1 MTKVALFGAGGK
13 MGVRLAHNLAKT
25 TYDVSYVEVDPTGR
39 ERLKSVVGADCSEV
53 ADALRNVDVVILAV
67 PDNAIGKVAASIN
80 GQLPSGSILIVL
92 DAAAPYAG
100 ELPKR
105 DDVAYFIAHPCH
117 TSMFNDETEK
127 EARTDYFG
135 GNAAKQNIICCLMQ
149 GSEKAYELG
158 ADVARAFYAPVLKV
172 HRASVE
178 QMIMLEP
185 VLSETV
191 TATCLTIMREAIDEA
206 VKRGVP
212 WDMARDFVLGHMFV
226 ESSIIFEQIKGVRMS
241 DGCLKAIELSKK
253 VMFQHD
259 WKRIFEP
266 TAIRESVRAI
276 VSDS

>member
-13 MGVRLAHNLAKT
+13 MGVRLAHNLAKSS
-25 TYDVSYVEVDPTGR
+25 YDVSYVEVAPAGR
-39 ERLKSVVGADCSEV
+39 ERLKSVVGVDCSDVSE
-53 ADALRNVDVVILAV
+53 ALRNVDAVILAV
-67 PDNAIGKVAASIN
+67 PDNAIGKIAASIN
-80 GQLPSGSILIVL
+80 SQLPAGAMLIVL

-100 ELPKR
+100 EMPKR
-105 DDVAYFIAHPCH
+105 DDVTYFIAHPCH
-117 TSMFNDETEK
+117 TSMFNEETEAA
-127 EARTDYFG
+127 ARADYFG
-135 GNAAKQNIICCLMQ
+135 GTAAKQNIICCLMQ
-149 GSEKAYELG
+149 GPEKDYELG
-158 ADVARAFYAPVLKV
+158 AAIARAFYAPVLKV

-212 WDMARDFVLGHMFV
+212 WDMARDFVLGHMFA
-226 ESSIIFEQIKGVRMS
+226 ESSIIFEQVKGVRMS

-253 VMFQHD
+253 VMFQRD

-266 TAIRESVRAI
+266 EAIRESVNAI